1 MTIEELKTKKR
12 ILIIG
17 YGVEGRATEAFLK
30 KYCPNAQIGIADK
43 KDGENYL
50 DKQSGYDLAIKSPGV
65 PPDLVT
71 IPYTTVTNIFFA
83 NCKGKIIGVTGTKGK
98 STTCTLIYEMLKN
111 AEKDVYLGGNIGEPP
126 INFLDKLN
134 DESWIVLELS
144 SFQLQ
149 DIKNPPSHKAT
160 EGQGVPHIAVL
171 LMITSDHLD
180 YHKNIAR
187 YVDAKRNILK
197 YQTPNDFA
205 IINRDYP
212 AANESDILTPGK
224 IYYASRERETD
235 NACFVFNDLI
245 KVRIQGQDEKIIK
258 ISDIRL
264 RGKHNFE
271 NVCAAVMAVKLAGVP
286 TKAIISVLRTFSGL
300 PDRLEYIGEKGGVF
314 FYNDSLSTVPEATIE
329 AIETFSDKVET
340 LIAGGHERGIDYTGL
355 GKYLAKS
362 SVRTMIL
369 FPPSGDRIW
378 RAVIEAGG
386 DKQIKKYDVSSMHE
400 AMIFAF
406 EETSSGK
413 ICLLSPASASFGIFK
428 NYKDRANQFKKEIEM
443 LY

>member
-71 IPYTTVTNIFFA
+71 ILYTTATNIFFA

-144 SFQLQ
+144 SFQLE

-180 YHKNIAR
+180 YHKDIKQ
-187 YVDAKRNILK
+187 YIEAKRNILK

-224 IYYASRERETD
+224 VFYVSRERETD
-235 NACFVFNDLI
+235 NACFAFDGKI
-245 KVRIQGQDEKIIK
+245 KVRIEGKDERFLKT
-258 ISDIRL
+258 SDL
-264 RGKHNFE
+264 RIAGKHNIE
-271 NVCAAVMAVKLAGVP
+271 NVCAAVMAAKLADVSAE
-286 TKAIISVLRTFSGL
+286 AIVRVLRTFSGL
-300 PDRLEYIGEKGGVF
+300 PDRLEYAGKKRGII
-314 FYNDSLSTVPEATIE
+314 FYNDSLSTIPEAAVE
-329 AIETFSDKVET
+329 AIKTFTNKVET

-378 RAVIEAGG
+378 QAVVAAGG
-386 DKQIKKYDVSSMHE
+386 DKRIIKYDVSSMHE
-400 AMIFAF
+400 AIVYAS

-443 LY
+443 L